1 MNNFN
6 KTKYHVILA
15 INISSRPYKYIKPQ
29 WINSS
34 PAEKRLEC
42 HILAEKRVDPTHTI
56 VVFSLLGSWPIL
68 VCMAGNWHMV
78 YQCFGFP
85 YVSAVFQKYHSLLTV
100 VDGVL
105 LAAVAPSIIVQ
116 LVCSIYISPVS
127 FGIFGSSSCVGRFLS
142 VHCDL
147 VCVRVSFV
155 DFNCYRFDSSLQV
168 LLGCHVMLQA
178 CLWVQVA
185 GQAA

>member
-1 MNNFN
+1 MSCKIFYLLFLSPQATVPPHPCSCGGRQALQNY
-6 KTKYHVILA
+6 TRQMRRRCSQVTRL
-15 INISSRPYKYIKPQ
+15 INI
-29 WINSS
+29 
-34 PAEKRLEC
+34 L
-42 HILAEKRVDPTHTI
+42 
-56 VVFSLLGSWPIL
+56 VFLMFLL
-68 VCMAGNWHMV
+68 H
-78 YQCFGFP
+78 FE
-85 YVSAVFQKYHSLLTV
+85 YHSLLIIADV
-100 VDGVL
+100 LL
-105 LAAVAPSIIVQ
+105 LAAVVPSVVVQ

-178 CLWVQVA
+178 CL
-185 GQAA
+185 